1 MSDNKSYIEIKKSSE
16 RSFGIVFATFFV
28 IISFYPILQEEN
40 IKLWALLIS
49 IILFIL
55 SFVFPKI
62 FIIPNKL
69 WFKLGM
75 LLGAIIAPI
84 IMALLYF
91 FIATPT
97 GIIMRLLNKDLLN
110 QKINK
115 SKKSYWIK
123 RKEPINSMKNQY

>member
-84 IMALLYF
+84 IMALIYL
-91 FIATPT
+91 FIVTPT

>member
-16 RSFGIVFATFFV
+16 RGFGIVFATFFV
-28 IISFYPILQEEN
+28 IISFYPLLHEEN

-49 IILFIL
+49 IILFLL
-55 SFVFPKI
+55 SFIFPKI

>member
-28 IISFYPILQEEN
+28 IISFYPILHEEN

>member
-1 MSDNKSYIEIKKSSE
+1 MKD
-16 RSFGIVFATFFV
+16 A
-28 IISFYPILQEEN
+28 
-40 IKLWALLIS
+40 
-49 IILFIL
+49 
-55 SFVFPKI
+55 I

-84 IMALLYF
+84 IMALLYL
-91 FIATPT
+91 FIVTPT
-97 GIIMRLLNKDLLN
+97 GIIMRLFNKDLLN